1 MTLSAFKLSL
11 PTDIPWQ
18 KVCVTEDM
26 MDPVVC
32 DPTTSPKWQSSI
44 AVFKFIP
51 DDEYQLFPDVK
62 VTYLKVTVTIT
73 GYQPIDDEIQ
83 GEIDW
88 DGVDITTIE
97 GLTELLNSYY
107 PCTGAIVQ
115 VVVGPSGRNPDLPLD
130 QYPYFMDFE
139 PKKRELYE
147 LATDTKEKQ
156 SRSFETLNL
165 TKSAGTI
172 QSQEIMDIDM
182 GGGGWGIQASY
193 AGTGGGFSTQGS
205 HGQWGTKSLNS
216 DQSQVQRSAESG
228 TEKRETFS
236 FTTQLS
242 QMYHLLDSYH
252 LGTNRAIFFIQPRPH
267 VLEEPSGFV
276 RGPRKVEGIQEFF
289 LVVGQPKDQEDPFC
303 FSVRLDTGHLI
314 ETDILDYDRK
324 SDISDL
330 ATATA
335 RIPTKN
341 DIPDG
346 TTTREACFIF
356 DCWDITYLCYRTHDV
371 DDQVY
376 QAPAGYIIESIGELS
391 PPVNQTHHGS
401 TSVGIS
407 ADRKSLNVHAE
418 ARGHIC
424 FEDSGVCLDCPDE
437 VDKWAGYARRQVRVQ
452 LRSEERTVKVGT
464 RQFFL
469 ITTRG
474 LCCCEDGP
482 VGPIDIGNV
491 LVTDIWEI
499 PETLGG
505 SFYHAQLSRSVSDDT
520 GEIYPTARYQP
531 KLAMDSMATMQ
542 KSDDSCN
549 CNSKA
554 QTGKDGDTGSFERK
568 ISIRQANSMIDFT
581 RDRMVRSFS
590 LQRPGYEPKRFIETD
605 LFTRQLGAHVRRSR
619 LGRERMDTKAL
630 DQAPRKL
637 VAAVAKHLQKDPKDV
652 TVNDIFHLRPQ
663 DLIRLSGMNSKEIAR
678 LKIQL
683 LGVPVKGQKPGPGD
697 DAEQQKPRR
706 KSR

>member
-18 KVCVTEDM
+18 KVCVTQDM

-32 DPTTSPKWQSSI
+32 DPATAPKWQSSI
-44 AVFKFIP
+44 AVFKFVP
-51 DDEYQLFPDVK
+51 PDEYQLFPDVH

-73 GYQPIDDEIQ
+73 GYQPMDEEIQ

-107 PCTGAIVQ
+107 PCTGAIAQ
-115 VVVGPSGRNPDLPLD
+115 VVVGPSGNNPDLPLD

-165 TKSAGTI
+165 TKSAGTV

-182 GGGGWGIQASY
+182 GGGGFGAQGSY
-193 AGTGGGFSTQGS
+193 AGTGGGFNYQAP

-216 DQSQVQRSAESG
+216 DQSQVNRSAESG

-289 LVVGQPKDQEDPFC
+289 LVVGQPKNQEEPFC

-324 SDISDL
+324 ADISDL

-335 RIPTKN
+335 RIPTRN

-356 DCWDITYLCYRTHDV
+356 DCWDVTYVCYRTHDV

-376 QAPAGYIIESIGELS
+376 QAPAGYIIESYGELS
-391 PPVNQTHHGS
+391 PPVNQSSNGF

-418 ARGHIC
+418 ATGHIC

-437 VDKWAGYARRQVRVQ
+437 IEKRSGSARRQVRIQ
-452 LRSEERTVKVGT
+452 LRSEEPTVKVGT

-474 LCCCEDGP
+474 LCCCDDGP
-482 VGPIDIGNV
+482 VDIGDV

-499 PETLGG
+499 PENLGG
-505 SFYHAQLSRSVSDDT
+505 IYYHSQPVMGIRERS
-520 GEIYPTARYQP
+520 GEFGDSARYQSQTGSESME
-531 KLAMDSMATMQ
+531 AMQ
-542 KSDDSCN
+542 REEDSCN
-549 CNSKA
+549 CGSKA
-554 QTGKDGDTGSFERK
+554 HTGAGGDTGNFERK

-581 RDRMVRSFS
+581 RERMVRSFS
-590 LQRPGYEPKRFIETD
+590 LQRPGFEPKRFIETD
-605 LFTRQLGAHVRRSR
+605 LFTRQLGTHVRRSR
-619 LGRERMDTKAL
+619 LGRERMEKKVG
-630 DQAPRKL
+630 DQAPKQL
-637 VAAVAKHLQKDPKDV
+637 VEAVAKYLNKKTNEV
-652 TVNDIFHLRPQ
+652 TVNDIFRLRPQ
-663 DLIRLSGMNSKEIAR
+663 DLSRQTKLNAKEIAR
-678 LKIQL
+678 LKVRL
-683 LGVPVKGQKPGPGD
+683 LGISFKEQKPSDKDHGPH
-697 DAEQQKPRR
+697 KPRK
-706 KSR
+706 KSG